1 MILWILSVYKNR
13 KFLIFYDNNSGLRNV
28 LLGLEEWKILEIN
41 VWTPE
46 ANIWIFS
53 PSDPVEGFLAEEER
67 MMKGGMMVEE
77 DVNSI
82 TYFINI
88 NQFNTKDI
96 LVTNIGRTMFGGGGD
111 YLHHILIF

>member
-1 MILWILSVYKNR
+1 
-13 KFLIFYDNNSGLRNV
+13 
-28 LLGLEEWKILEIN
+28 
-41 VWTPE
+41 
-46 ANIWIFS
+46 
-53 PSDPVEGFLAEEER
+53 VEGFLKEEER

-96 LVTNIGRTMFGGGGD
+96 LVTNLKKGGGI
-111 YLHHILIF
+111 YHIVIS